1 MDCFK
6 LISSAKGSQIKGKL
20 QLKGL
25 NKTVNFICKTFDEYE
40 KERKQREQINKKLEE
55 MCE

>member
-1 MDCFK
+1 MDSFK
-6 LISSAKGSQIKGKL
+6 LISSGKGSQIKGKL

-55 MCE
+55 MC